1 VKLGDLAQFGQKALE
16 FLKNSIESFY
26 PECKPVQKQEKTENS
41 EKKEY
46 NEILED
52 GEAFFWWWFI
62 FSDSFFVIKNFF
74 KEKSSQNLYIIEKT
88 SFFVNR
94 EKSFSLIMDYIESN
108 KTTNEFSPIAND
120 MEQVK
125 NEKESRPNRPLLI
138 LGDEGSGSK
147 IKV

>member
-1 VKLGDLAQFGQKALE
+1 M
-16 FLKNSIESFY
+16 
-26 PECKPVQKQEKTENS
+26 
-41 EKKEY
+41 
-46 NEILED
+46 
-52 GEAFFWWWFI
+52 
-62 FSDSFFVIKNFF
+62 
-74 KEKSSQNLYIIEKT
+74 
-88 SFFVNR
+88 NR

-125 NEKESRPNRPLLI
+125 NEKEPRSNRPLLI